1 MITTLYILSL
11 ISLAVYT
18 FFKYQ
23 YELQMMQLNSYMNDR
38 YFKWLKKDILSSN
51 RMVEYIAFAAIT
63 LLLFLSF
70 DVIAFSTCTL
80 LFAFLSFRF
89 FKSKPKKPLV
99 FTKRATR
106 LFVTMILL
114 AIILLLTIK
123 LLGIGKR
130 VLIISW
136 LGLLAGSFI
145 WISIANLLVRPIENY
160 IKNWYYK
167 DAQRIL
173 REMPNLKIIGIT
185 GSYGKTSTKHFLHRV
200 LSEQYNVLMTPGSY
214 NTTMGVVLTIR
225 EKLKPTHQIFIVEM
239 GAKKLGDIK
248 EICDLVHPSI
258 GILTA
263 VGEAHLETFKSLEN
277 IKKTKFELIDAL
289 PNDGIA
295 VLNNDYELI
304 RNNKKTFQ
312 AAAEFYASSDN
323 GAANYMNDVQYTASG
338 SSFTAVLNHGRKIK
352 LETKLLGIHNL
363 TNMLASVIVAKHL
376 GIEDE
381 NIRYAVSK
389 IRPVEHRL
397 EVKHNR
403 SGVTVIDDAF
413 NSNPMGAKMALDV
426 LKAIEGKRKIIITP
440 GMIELG
446 AKQYD
451 YNKIFGAQIANAC
464 DYVILVG
471 KTITQPIF
479 DGLKEAKYN
488 EKNIFVAHNLN
499 DATKHLN
506 GMMRQGD
513 VLLYENDL
521 PDTYEQIN

>member
-1 MITTLYILSL
+1 MIAILYILSL

-18 FFKYQ
+18 LFKYQ
-23 YELQMMQLNSYMNDR
+23 YELHMMQLNSYMNDR
-38 YFKWLKKDILSSN
+38 YFKWLKKDFLSSN
-51 RMVEYIAFAAIT
+51 RLVEYIALGVIT
-63 LLLFLSF
+63 ALHLLHFN
-70 DVIAFSTCTL
+70 VIALSMCSL
-80 LFAFLSFRF
+80 LFAFLSFQF

-106 LFVTMILL
+106 LFITMILL
-114 AIILLLTIK
+114 VIILLLTIK
-123 LLGIGKR
+123 LLGIGKS

-145 WISIANLLVRPIENY
+145 LISIANLLVSPIESY

-173 REMPNLKIIGIT
+173 REMPSLKIIGIT
-185 GSYGKTSTKHFLHRV
+185 GSYGKTSTKYFLHRV

-225 EKLKPTHQIFIVEM
+225 EKLKPTHQVFIVEM

-277 IKKTKFELIDAL
+277 VKKTKFELIDAL
-289 PNDGIA
+289 PSDGLA
-295 VLNNDYELI
+295 VLNSDYELI
-304 RNNKKTFQ
+304 RNNKKPFLATAQ
-312 AAAEFYASSDN
+312 FYASSNN
-323 GAANYMNDVQYTASG
+323 GVANYMNDIQYTASG
-338 SSFTAVLNHGRKIK
+338 STFTAVLNQDQKIE
-352 LETKLLGIHNL
+352 LETKLLGVHNL

-376 GIEDE
+376 GMEDE

-397 EVKHNR
+397 EVKNNR

-413 NSNPMGAKMALDV
+413 NSNPIGAKMALDV

-451 YNKIFGAQIANAC
+451 YNKVFGTQIAHAC

-471 KTITQPIF
+471 KAITQPIF

-488 EKNIFVAHNLN
+488 EKNIFVARNLN
-499 DATKHLN
+499 DATRHLN

-521 PDTYEQIN
+521 PDTYEQTN